1 MGFRAIGVGDYAP
14 NSIFADHTGNPMSLV
29 EIPYAGAF
37 TALAVLRGA
46 NHPSAAAFLGAL
58 KTAAPEFEAAG
69 ARLIAAA
76 QMPAAELAAF
86 WKTLKPG
93 FPMLADADGECAA
106 SFGLMD
112 GEGSGLI
119 AILDRNS
126 HVIQILTGLPGVAPA
141 AEALAIVGDH
151 GKAEAHG
158 PAPRHAP
165 VLMIPRL
172 FEPKLC
178 RELMDFWE
186 AGDKRRDEVTQGR
199 GTEVRDN
206 VVSDVKKRADV
217 IVPEGDNPLHQ
228 AILAHFNMRVVPEIE
243 KVFQYKTTSYDG
255 ARVGCYDAGEGGYFR
270 AHRDSVSHKTGR
282 SGASPS
288 PSISMTAMRAAG
300 SASRNTAR
308 KSIARRPATA
318 LSFRANCC
326 TKPCRSPRAA
336 ASACSPFS
344 IEPAAPDFLPQFT
357 ARAPR

>member
-126 HVIQILTGLPGVAPA
+126 HVIQI
-141 AEALAIVGDH
+141 
-151 GKAEAHG
+151 G

-270 AHRDSVSHKTGR
+270 AHRDSVSHKTGQER
-282 SGASPS
+282 RFALTLNLNDGYEGGGLCFKEYGPQVYC
-288 PSISMTAMRAAG
+288 PAAG
-300 SASRNTAR
+300 DGVVFSCKLLHEALPVT
-308 KSIARRPATA
+308 KGRRFGLFA
-318 LSFRANCC
+318 F
-326 TKPCRSPRAA
+326 
-336 ASACSPFS
+336 FY
-344 IEPAAPDFLPQFT
+344 
-357 ARAPR
+357 